1 MGNLI
6 VNNSENSI
14 VLTQLFYKNILK
26 EIETNL
32 KCKLNGFTNLY
43 TLFLLK
49 SIHQLRKNGRCA
61 YIIPSEFLNSD
72 YGKLVKTYL
81 IKKMFFILICL
92 WIQN

>member
-1 MGNLI
+1 MYNDWKNKYDG
-6 VNNSENSI
+6 
-14 VLTQLFYKNILK
+14 LFVIRHTLNFTDTTIKIFSK

-32 KCKLNGFTNLY
+32 KCKLNGFTKSY

-49 SIHQLRKNGRCA
+49 SIHQLSKNGRCA

-81 IKKMFFILICL
+81 IEKVKH
-92 WIQN
+92 